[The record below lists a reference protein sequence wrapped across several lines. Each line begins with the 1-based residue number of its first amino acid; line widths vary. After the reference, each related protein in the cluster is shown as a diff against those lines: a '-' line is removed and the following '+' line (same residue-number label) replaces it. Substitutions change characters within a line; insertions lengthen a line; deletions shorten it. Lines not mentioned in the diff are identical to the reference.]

1 MNEFTE
7 YDGLGLAELLAHGEV
22 SATELL
28 DAAIARAQQINPA
41 INAIIHPLYDYAKTY
56 ARENLRAGPFSG
68 VPFLIKDLGSPFI
81 GLPLS
86 KGCAALKDN
95 IATQDSELAKRFLAT
110 GVIPFGKTNTP
121 EFGLMGVTEPEAFGP
136 SRSPWD
142 PERTPGGSSGGSAA
156 AVAARIAPIA
166 TAGDGG
172 GSIRI
177 PASCCGLFG
186 LKPSRGR
193 NPLGPGGEGWQGA
206 VVEHIL
212 SRSVRDSAA
221 MLDATHG
228 NDVHAPFVV
237 KPPDE
242 SYLGLLAHEPRPL
255 KIGFN
260 MTSPVG
266 QGVADECR
274 EAMHNSLKLLESLGH
289 HVEEVERPYDGLD
302 LARAYFVLYFGE
314 VAAEV
319 DALAAQLGRK
329 VNKNDIELITQTLNL
344 LGHAFSA
351 KEFAMARKYWHQ
363 LVVAMGSLHRNY
375 DLYMTPTLAVLPPK
389 IGANKPRPP
398 EVVLMKLINALGAGS
413 LLKFLGIVDKMAT
426 ENMSKMPFT
435 QVANMTG
442 QPAMS
447 VPLHWT
453 PENLP
458 VGVQFIAAN
467 GREDILFQLAA
478 QLERASP
485 WADKRPPM

>member
-1 MNEFTE
+1 MTE
-7 YDGLGLAELLAHGEV
+7 YQDYDGLGLAALIKSGEV
-22 SATELL
+22 TAGEILE
-28 DAAIARAQQINPA
+28 AAIARAEAVNPT
-41 INAIIHPLYDYAKTY
+41 INAINHPLYDH
-56 ARENLRAGPFSG
+56 ARSYLRSGLPQGPFAG
-68 VPFLIKDLGSPFI
+68 VPLLVKDLGSPYI
-81 GLPLS
+81 GLPFS

-95 IATQDSELAKRFLAT
+95 ISKQDSEMARRVLAT
-110 GVIPFGKTNTP
+110 GAVPFGKTNTP

-142 PERTPGGSSGGSAA
+142 PNRTPGGSSGGSGA
-156 AVAARIAPIA
+156 AVAARIAPVA

-228 NDVHAPFVV
+228 NDIHAPFVV
-237 KPPDE
+237 KPPEE
-242 SYLGLLAHEPRPL
+242 SYLGLLERDPQPL
-255 KIGFN
+255 KVGFN
-260 MTSPVG
+260 IESPVG
-266 QGVADECR
+266 QSVAPECQ
-274 EAMHNSLKLLESLGH
+274 EAVHKTIRLLEDLGH
-289 HVEEVERPYDGLD
+289 HVEEVERPFDGLA
-302 LARAYFVLYFGE
+302 LARAYFILYFGE

-319 DALAAQLGRK
+319 DALAADLGRPVTK
-329 VNKNDIELITQTLNL
+329 HDIELTTQTLNL

-351 KEFAMARKYWHQ
+351 KEFALARKYWHQ
-363 LVVAMGSLHRNY
+363 LAVAMAALHQSY
-375 DLYMTPTLAVLPPK
+375 DLYLTPTLAELPPK
-389 IGANKPRPP
+389 IGANKPKAS
-398 EVVLMKLINALGAGS
+398 EAMLMKVINTLGAGR
-413 LLKFLGIVDKMAT
+413 LLKAFGIVDKLAH
-426 ENMSKMPFT
+426 ENMAKMPFT

-447 VPLHWT
+447 VPLHWSAD
-453 PENLP
+453 NLP

-467 GREDILFQLAA
+467 GREDLLFQLAA

-485 WADKRPPM
+485 WANKRPEI